1 MLYKLGVLGK
11 DIGYSLSPKI
21 HQEFAKQFNYSVEY
35 SIYDIDRD
43 PLHFIRDFFEKD
55 GFGLNITK
63 PYKNMVATE
72 FSSELKSINCIYEK
86 GLKVSSTDGVGLLND
101 MQSKNINYENMD
113 ILVYGLGGAANSIL
127 EAIKTRKKIYVEN
140 RTEKKSEDIIN
151 KNNIL
156 QKYKGEGVDLIINC
170 ASSLDLNTMK
180 KFEHFLINQDG
191 FIYDINYQND
201 TNSTLKELSFS
212 KEINFH
218 NGTGMLV
225 EQAAECFRL
234 WFDKK
239 PNVEEVKRL
248 LDEGV

>member
-1 MLYKLGVLGK
+1 
-11 DIGYSLSPKI
+11 
-21 HQEFAKQFNYSVEY
+21 
-35 SIYDIDRD
+35 
-43 PLHFIRDFFEKD
+43 
-55 GFGLNITK
+55 
-63 PYKNMVATE
+63 
-72 FSSELKSINCIYEK
+72 
-86 GLKVSSTDGVGLLND
+86 
-101 MQSKNINYENMD
+101 
-113 ILVYGLGGAANSIL
+113 
-127 EAIKTRKKIYVEN
+127 
-140 RTEKKSEDIIN
+140 
-151 KNNIL
+151 
-156 QKYKGEGVDLIINC
+156 
-170 ASSLDLNTMK
+170 MK

-191 FIYDINYQND
+191 FIYDINYEND